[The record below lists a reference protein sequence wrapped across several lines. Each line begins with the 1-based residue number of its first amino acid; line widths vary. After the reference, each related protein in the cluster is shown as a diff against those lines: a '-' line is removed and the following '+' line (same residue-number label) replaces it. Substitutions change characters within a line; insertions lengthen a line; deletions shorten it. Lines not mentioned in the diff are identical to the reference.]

1 MDNLPLSFDQCRRKL
16 RRELFK
22 IRQSDRDYSEVRL
35 TQDAKLLDAMLVAE
49 GYELPY
55 QTEWGKRRGADAIVD
70 RVVRYPRQATA
81 DYFSVGV

>member
-1 MDNLPLSFDQCRRKL
+1 MTPLLSFDQYRRKL
-16 RRELFK
+16 RQELF
-22 IRQSDRDYSEVRL
+22 ILRQLHRDYSETRL

-70 RVVRYPRQATA
+70 RAIRHPQQATA